1 MKRYEVRYLVRV
13 VMEVEAD
20 NKDDARDAA
29 ARVFGGLRGLD
40 GIRLG
45 RQPSRVSLRP
55 VTTKT
60 KKTSGNGETND
71 TKEYRDSE

>member
-45 RQPSRVSLRP
+45 AATFEGVVEAGDDEDEEDQW
-55 VTTKT
+55 
-60 KKTSGNGETND
+60 EW
-71 TKEYRDSE
+71 RDE